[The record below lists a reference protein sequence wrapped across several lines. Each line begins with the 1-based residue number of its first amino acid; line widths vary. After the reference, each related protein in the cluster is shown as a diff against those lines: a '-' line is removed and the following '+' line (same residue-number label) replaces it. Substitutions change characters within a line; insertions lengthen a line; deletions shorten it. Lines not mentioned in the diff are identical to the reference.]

1 MRRTA
6 AFIRLSRFHFLPLP
20 LLTYAVGLALANR
33 DRGGL
38 DAGRLL
44 AGAGI
49 ELLAQLSA
57 AYFNDYWDR
66 PTDAINTRRTLLS
79 GGSGVLNTGFLPPWI
94 ALAAGIACQIGALL
108 GATLAGLPSISWLLL
123 AGALFA
129 ALFYTAPPLK
139 LGWRG
144 LGELTTGIVAALIV
158 PQWAYSLQTGHLSLD
173 LFLICLPLL
182 PIVASL
188 FLAIAAPDLPADA
201 QVGKHTLPVIVGEGR
216 IAWLYA
222 GMVSVGVLAALV
234 LWPGRVPSGALALGA
249 LIALPLVLLAWHGL
263 RAPLSDRPLVLL
275 WMIVRAGLVPL
286 ALIVILVLG
295 VWLS

>member
-1 MRRTA
+1 MHRIA

-20 LLTYAVGLALANR
+20 LLTYALGLAVAQR

-49 ELLAQLSA
+49 ELLAQLSV

-79 GGSGVLNTGFLPPWI
+79 GGSGELTTGALPPWI
-94 ALAAGIACQIGALL
+94 ALAAGIVCQGGALL
-108 GATLAGLPSISWLLL
+108 GAALAGLSSVSWALL
-123 AGALFA
+123 AAALFA

-144 LGELTTGIVAALIV
+144 VGEVTTGIVAALIV
-158 PQWAYSLQTGHLSLD
+158 PQWAYSLQTGHLSRD

-182 PIVASL
+182 PFIASL
-188 FLAIAAPDLPADA
+188 FLAIAAPDQPADA
-201 QVGKHTLPVIVGEGR
+201 QVGKRTLPVIFGERRVAR
-216 IAWLYA
+216 IYA
-222 GMVSVGVLAALV
+222 GMVGVGVVAALV
-234 LWPGRVPSGALALGA
+234 LWPGRVPTGVLGIAALL
-249 LIALPLVLLAWHGL
+249 ALPLMLLAWHGL
-263 RAPLSDRPLVLL
+263 RVPLSDRPSVLL

-286 ALIVILVLG
+286 ALIVVMTLG
-295 VWLS
+295 LWLS